1 MRADRRLLQRTVE
14 RVSLIIDD
22 KIKNPLRCTF
32 GDDEVRILCAT
43 SLGKAE
49 DCCAVDGEGGNL
61 EIGFNNRY
69 LLDALK
75 AAPAEEI
82 NICLNT
88 GSSPCVI
95 TPVEGEQN
103 FLYMILPVRLKAE

>member
-1 MRADRRLLQRTVE
+1 ME

-32 GDDEVRILCAT
+32 GEGEIRVACAT
-43 SLGKAE
+43 GLGRAE
-49 DCCAVDGEGGNL
+49 DACIVEGDGGGL

-75 AAPAEEI
+75 AAPADEVRV
-82 NICLNT
+82 CLNT
-88 GSSPCVI
+88 GSSPCLI
-95 TPVEGEQN
+95 LPEDGN
-103 FLYMILPVRLKAE
+103 DSFLYLILPVRIRPEE